1 MIAKIIDAKTIYI
14 FDKGQFDWD
23 AIKNSGQLFRDP
35 PCDITEESGK
45 IIIKA
50 TGEKNSDWLWNYFDL
65 DTDYTAIKQDLMQY
79 AAMQEP
85 IKLGQGIRILR
96 QPLVETIVCFICSAA
111 NNIPRIKSM
120 VQRLCENYGRGEFP
134 TIETLLKISKDEFD
148 AMRFGKH
155 GKNLI
160 KALPQIAAISVE
172 GLGELPRGELSLAL
186 TKIHGVGPKVRDC
199 IMLFASPLHRLD
211 VAPVDTWIRKAIAQ
225 LDQKQASEIFNHKY
239 AGVAQ
244 QYIFYYLQHLRKEL

>member
-1 MIAKIIDAKTIYI
+1 MIAKIIDAKTIHI
-14 FDKGQFDWD
+14 FDKSQFDWN

-35 PCDITEESGK
+35 PCDITEEPGK

-50 TGEKNSDWLWNYFDL
+50 TGERKSDWLWNYFDL
-65 DTDYTAIKQDLMQY
+65 DTDYTAIKQDLAQY
-79 AAMQEP
+79 AAMQKP
-85 IKLGQGIRILR
+85 IKSGQGIRILR
-96 QPLVETIVCFICSAA
+96 QPLAETIVCFICSAA
-111 NNIPRIKSM
+111 NNIPRIRAM
-120 VQRLCENYGRGEFP
+120 VRQLCQNYGCGDFP
-134 TIETLLKISKDEFD
+134 TIDTLLKISKDEFD

-160 KALPQIAAISVE
+160 KALPHIAALSIE
-172 GLGELPRGELSLAL
+172 GLRALPGNELGLELM
-186 TKIHGVGPKVRDC
+186 KIYGVGPKVRDC
-199 IMLFASPLHRLD
+199 IMLFASPLHRLG

-225 LDQKQASEIFNHKY
+225 LDQKEASEIFNHKY